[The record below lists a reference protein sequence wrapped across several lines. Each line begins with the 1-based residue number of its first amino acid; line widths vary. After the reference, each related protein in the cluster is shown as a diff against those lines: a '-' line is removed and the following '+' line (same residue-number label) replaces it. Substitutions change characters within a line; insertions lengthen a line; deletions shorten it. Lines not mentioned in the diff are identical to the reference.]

1 MENLESQLAYFE
13 SQLDKFETVNYAVS
27 EGTIGWH
34 ISHCTMVCASIINAL
49 KASDENTYSKKF
61 SLKKTIVFF
70 TKKIPRG
77 KAKAPSAV
85 QLKDDINKVTIV
97 LGIAKAKEKISQSN
111 LLIENKYFNHPVF
124 GNLNVKNAKKFLLI
138 HNNHHI
144 KIIVDIL
151 KN

>member
-13 SQLDKFETVNYAVS
+13 SQLDNYETVNYAVS
-27 EGTIGWH
+27 EGSVGWH
-34 ISHCTMVCASIINAL
+34 IAHCSMVCVSILNAL

-61 SLKKTIVFF
+61 NLKKTIVFF

-85 QLKDDINKVTIV
+85 QLKDEINKVTIT
-97 LGIAKAKEKISQSN
+97 LGIAKTKEKISHLN
-111 LLIENKYFNHPVF
+111 LLSENKYFNHPFF

-144 KIIVDIL
+144 KIIADIL